1 MIDELLALDL
11 EARKAI
17 PHIRPQRA
25 DILPAGL
32 IIVDEACRLLDVDAF
47 TVSEADLLLGY
58 LMSRAFRAV
67 PLRRSGSRSARGER
81 RRGIWWNR

>member
-1 MIDELLALDL
+1 L
-11 EARKAI
+11 

-32 IIVDEACRLLDVDAF
+32 IVIDEACRLLDVDGF

-58 LMSRAFRAV
+58 LTSTAFRSIV
-67 PLRRSGSRSARGER
+67 LPPS
-81 RRGIWWNR
+81 